1 MTNYWKYSI
10 YSKINPKV
18 KENFPFANPR
28 EHQLET
34 ISEIVEAIDKG
45 YKYIILEAG
54 TGTGKSAIAATL
66 ASMYDST
73 YILTVTKQLQ
83 DQYLN
88 DFHSLGFKL
97 VKGRGNFECRKY
109 AEENISQNCDI
120 GRCIVEGYKCE
131 YSIKNNYDDLSED
144 KVCAYDCQ
152 KFKGLTSKVVISN
165 YHYLYLELNHVG
177 DFTKRNLMI
186 FDEAHNV
193 ESSIMHQLK
202 LEFNRKEL
210 KEYIGVNLSKETIEK
225 LDNGNYSD
233 WIEFINKIKGKYA
246 KEYDKIK
253 GIKRDEVNQKRKY
266 LKQRIED
273 CSIFISNIKED
284 PDKWIFDYDSYH
296 GIGEF
301 KPVKV
306 DKYAHETFFDYGDV
320 CIFMSATILDY
331 KLFSEW
337 LGINPYEV
345 YAIRRKS
352 PFAINRNPIKTFD
365 EFDMSYKNLSNS
377 APKTI
382 NVINRILDNHKNEKG
397 LIHTVSYNCKN
408 FLTDNISSNRLIDHK
423 TYNRARQLRKF
434 KNSKKPLVLIS
445 PSMNE
450 GVDLPGDLCRF
461 QIIYKIPY
469 PNTQDKQTKKRM
481 KMDNRWYKYQTA
493 LSLVQTVG
501 RGMRYEDDYCMTYF
515 IDNRLNDFILKDQ
528 LSNNFLP
535 DTFIEAINIDPAKI
549 DKTKVKKYKTESI
562 IDSVK
567 TCAEIITRTSKKS
580 NTLYSTEYFRNLAK
594 GISKKDGFISDREL
608 SKNTDDD
615 FVYIGTGDI
624 KLNQKA
630 DLKNKGK
637 ELEKDDKLEAIKFY
651 DELKTND
658 LFNNDYYP
666 YRRQCILFKNKIKDD
681 LKDWNTIKEIFE
693 NEIYLNAH
701 QYVWLH
707 NKVLELIDKL
717 DFADNEVNEMEK
729 LIENFEQNHQKFQ
742 KPTFPIAEKIFKDE
756 DGQVKVLSDEKYDL
770 LQDLYFVKELGVGYI
785 RRKDFEKAIPY
796 YLNLLEEDFLYY
808 QYHAY
813 KQLARIYKEMDNHEM
828 FTKIYESY

>member
-1 MTNYWKYSI
+1 
-10 YSKINPKV
+10 
-18 KENFPFANPR
+18 
-28 EHQLET
+28 
-34 ISEIVEAIDKG
+34 
-45 YKYIILEAG
+45 
-54 TGTGKSAIAATL
+54 
-66 ASMYDST
+66 
-73 YILTVTKQLQ
+73 
-83 DQYLN
+83 
-88 DFHSLGFKL
+88 
-97 VKGRGNFECRKY
+97 
-109 AEENISQNCDI
+109 
-120 GRCIVEGYKCE
+120 
-131 YSIKNNYDDLSED
+131 
-144 KVCAYDCQ
+144 
-152 KFKGLTSKVVISN
+152 
-165 YHYLYLELNHVG
+165 
-177 DFTKRNLMI
+177 
-186 FDEAHNV
+186 
-193 ESSIMHQLK
+193 
-202 LEFNRKEL
+202 
-210 KEYIGVNLSKETIEK
+210 
-225 LDNGNYSD
+225 
-233 WIEFINKIKGKYA
+233 
-246 KEYDKIK
+246 
-253 GIKRDEVNQKRKY
+253 
-266 LKQRIED
+266 
-273 CSIFISNIKED
+273 
-284 PDKWIFDYDSYH
+284 
-296 GIGEF
+296 
-301 KPVKV
+301 
-306 DKYAHETFFDYGDV
+306 
-320 CIFMSATILDY
+320 
-331 KLFSEW
+331 
-337 LGINPYEV
+337 
-345 YAIRRKS
+345 
-352 PFAINRNPIKTFD
+352 
-365 EFDMSYKNLSNS
+365 
-377 APKTI
+377 
-382 NVINRILDNHKNEKG
+382 
-397 LIHTVSYNCKN
+397 
-408 FLTDNISSNRLIDHK
+408 
-423 TYNRARQLRKF
+423 
-434 KNSKKPLVLIS
+434 
-445 PSMNE
+445 MNE

-515 IDNRLNDFILKDQ
+515 IDNRLNDFILKDE

-535 DTFIEAINIDPAKI
+535 DTFIEAINIEPAKI
-549 DKTKVKKYKTESI
+549 DKTKVKKYKTENI

-567 TCAEIITRTSKKS
+567 TGAEINTKTPKKS
-580 NTLYSTEYFRNLAK
+580 YTLYSTEYFRNLAK